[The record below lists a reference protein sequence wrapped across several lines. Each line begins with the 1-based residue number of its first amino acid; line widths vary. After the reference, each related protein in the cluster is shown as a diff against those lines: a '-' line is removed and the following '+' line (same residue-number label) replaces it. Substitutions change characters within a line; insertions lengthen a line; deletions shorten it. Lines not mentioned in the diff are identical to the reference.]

1 MDKTKDKLL
10 YAILT
15 GSAGVGKSVVVRP
28 LFQGL
33 HIHLCSKEAEDPD
46 DIRILLCA
54 PTGKAA
60 YNINGVTLH
69 NAFHIQ
75 PNMGSN
81 QTLSFDVL
89 NTLRMKY
96 RNLTV
101 IMIDEISM
109 VGNEMFS
116 LLESRLKKIKENKQA
131 FGGVSVIVIGDL
143 LQLKPVCGNWI
154 FNDLDKGIACLA
166 PNLWKELLCMHE
178 LTEIM
183 RQKDDLQF
191 AQLLY

>member
-1 MDKTKDKLL
+1 
-10 YAILT
+10 
-15 GSAGVGKSVVVRP
+15 
-28 LFQGL
+28 
-33 HIHLCSKEAEDPD
+33 
-46 DIRILLCA
+46 
-54 PTGKAA
+54 
-60 YNINGVTLH
+60 
-69 NAFHIQ
+69 
-75 PNMGSN
+75 
-81 QTLSFDVL
+81 
-89 NTLRMKY
+89 MKY

-154 FNDLDKGIACLA
+154 FNDLHQGIACLA
-166 PNLWKELLCMHE
+166 PNRWKELFCMHE

-191 AQLLY
+191 AQLLNRLRENKLTENDLSVLNSRNLNSSDPHYPSTATHLFTNNNYVDKFNKRHIDGLKTQKVVVKAFVVGQCHVSSDV